1 MEISRTDFDDM
12 NLNSLISVFNN
23 ELFEKFQSDRTDIT
37 PEMQALELEWSR
49 AYQAKGILVKLHFEF
64 FSVFINRFHILVFL
78 TK

>member
-23 ELFEKFQSDRTDIT
+23 ELFEKFQSDRNEIT

-49 AYQAKGILVKLHFEF
+49 AYQAKGISVKNF
-64 FSVFINRFHILVFL
+64 VILKSFYKL
-78 TK
+78 WNF